1 MLIDL
6 NPKIFPSF
14 ALGQL
19 IFVFV
24 LSKDWK
30 PCCPMMAEN
39 VNKYV
44 QFAFN
49 MSPITVNGLS
59 FIVVILGWS

>member
-1 MLIDL
+1 
-6 NPKIFPSF
+6 
-14 ALGQL
+14 
-19 IFVFV
+19 
-24 LSKDWK
+24 
-30 PCCPMMAEN
+30 MMAEN